1 MLVQRT
7 RRNTQIRIPIPPCH
21 SRYSLLNHS
30 TMLWTQWKPT
40 SSLWHRN
47 TNTCWTHRLVASIHS
62 MLTTYLGLSRC
73 LYSSK
78 ITWEETEACN
88 THMNTPAL
96 NPVRTVQ
103 CFRKIYSE
111 VSLHNMKLKEF
122 WLILSVWDLPSTASD
137 YLGMLSPPWQ
147 RGHQVT
153 LPLCKVKH
161 KFFKTALFIE
171 RLVLVFCL
179 FLRGSAGHWEFRQ
192 RLNEMWKETGESSQ
206 VRRACCQQW
215 SLGDSQWVWLSPAH

>member
-1 MLVQRT
+1 
-7 RRNTQIRIPIPPCH
+7 
-21 SRYSLLNHS
+21 
-30 TMLWTQWKPT
+30 
-40 SSLWHRN
+40 
-47 TNTCWTHRLVASIHS
+47 
-62 MLTTYLGLSRC
+62 MLTTYLVLSRC

-122 WLILSVWDLPSTASD
+122 WLILSVWDLPSTALD

-147 RGHQVT
+147 CGYQVT

-171 RLVLVFCL
+171 RLL
-179 FLRGSAGHWEFRQ
+179 FGFLFVSKGLCRALGIQAEAEWNVEGDWGMFPGEKSLLPAVVPRRFPVGVV
-192 RLNEMWKETGESSQ
+192 ESST
-206 VRRACCQQW
+206 
-215 SLGDSQWVWLSPAH
+215 LGDLDPCPHNTRGPHRMAVTSL